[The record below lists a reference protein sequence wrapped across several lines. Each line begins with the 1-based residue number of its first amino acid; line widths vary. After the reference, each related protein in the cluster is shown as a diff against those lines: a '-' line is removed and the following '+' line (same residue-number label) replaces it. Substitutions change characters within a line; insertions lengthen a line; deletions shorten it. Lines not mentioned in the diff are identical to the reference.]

1 MEKNYKK
8 NIEAKMKL
16 EENKTCADCNQKN
29 PRWVS
34 CKYGIFIC
42 LECAGLHRSLGINY
56 DIIKSSTLDQWN
68 KESYLPIK
76 YGGNSKF
83 HAYLQANSIK
93 ITNILDKYKNNVVIQ
108 YSIDLINEIKNE
120 TGIDLSHT
128 NIGINFSQK
137 VNTSNDN
144 FISHTTSL
152 TSPNYTYKTN
162 NDYKKDYLTSAKIIG
177 SNIKNKLMQYSPKIM
192 DISSNTMNKIA
203 GMSTILLKKTK
214 EIKDKTFDI
223 SSKIVSN
230 TNNSPQ
236 LTSKVN
242 LNTKYYNMKKESK
255 DWT

>member
-1 MEKNYKK
+1 M
-8 NIEAKMKL
+8 
-16 EENKTCADCNQKN
+16 
-29 PRWVS
+29 
-34 CKYGIFIC
+34 
-42 LECAGLHRSLGINY
+42 
-56 DIIKSSTLDQWN
+56 
-68 KESYLPIK
+68 
-76 YGGNSKF
+76 
-83 HAYLQANSIK
+83 
-93 ITNILDKYKNNVVIQ
+93 DKYKNNVVIQ

-152 TSPNYTYKTN
+152 ASPSYTYKTN

>member
-42 LECAGLHRSLGINY
+42 LECAGLHRSLGTNY
-56 DIIKSSTLDQWN
+56 DIIKSSTLDLWN

-83 HAYLQANSIK
+83 HAYLQTNNIK
-93 ITNILDKYKNNVVIQ
+93 IMNVLDKYKNNTVIQ
-108 YSIDLINEIKNE
+108 YSNNLINKIKNE
-120 TGIDLSHT
+120 TGIDLSNT
-128 NIGINFSQK
+128 NVNISSIKK
-137 VNTSNDN
+137 VNISNDN
-144 FISHTTSL
+144 FISHITPSPTSI
-152 TSPNYTYKTN
+152 YKTN
-162 NDYKKDYLTSAKIIG
+162 IDYKKDYLTSAKMIG

-203 GMSTILLKKTK
+203 GMSTVLLKKTK

-223 SSKIVSN
+223 SSKIVSS
-230 TNNSPQ
+230 TNNSPR
-236 LTSKVN
+236 LVSKVN
-242 LNTKYYNMKKESK
+242 LNTKHYNIKKESK